1 MIYDNIKNLS
11 QYAFLGKNFAK
22 AAEFAVE
29 NDLAAMQTGHYEI
42 DGENLFINV
51 LDREL
56 TQMPTTWE
64 VHGRYADIQLLLEGS
79 ESIGICPISH
89 LAEKPVIDEE
99 KDCTFFEDLDGSLME
114 LSPGEFIIALPQDIH
129 KPNCPG
135 SKSSRSKKMVFKVLL
150 DE

>member
-1 MIYDNIKNLS
+1 MIYDSIKNLS

-22 AAEFAVE
+22 AAKFAE
-29 NDLAAMQTGHYEI
+29 GNDLHAMQAGHYEI

-64 VHGRYADIQLLLEGS
+64 VHGRYADIQLLIEGS
-79 ESIGICPISH
+79 EAIGTYPVSR

-99 KDCTFFEDLDGSLME
+99 KDCALFEDLDGSLTE
-114 LSPGEFIIALPQDIH
+114 LEPDEFIIALPQDIH

-135 SKSSRSKKMVFKVLL
+135 SKGSHSKKMIFKVLL
-150 DE
+150 D